1 MNFPVTFSLVMSL
14 ASMSLSSPLPQL
26 TSEQFHSRARSLED
40 PVSPLVSQ
48 SYATVR
54 RQGRKGSS
62 EVIKFPTLEV
72 RDPNELTFSSPVQKT
87 AFAAGPVYI
96 SSNSLSTKDIE
107 EKIKEINAAEVINKE
122 EEILE
127 AALGKEEAEEIEE
140 LVDIAAAEIAAEE
153 VAEEIAEEIDEL
165 TNIAAAEIVAEEIAE
180 EINELTKI
188 GEAEV
193 MAKEIDELT
202 NIAAAEIV
210 AEELA
215 EEIGDELVELE
226 IGSQEVTTEAVE
238 SDVLNTTEDSQS
250 TNSEEGS
257 GDVPTIDF
265 GDIMEVVL

>member
-1 MNFPVTFSLVMSL
+1 M
-14 ASMSLSSPLPQL
+14 
-26 TSEQFHSRARSLED
+26 
-40 PVSPLVSQ
+40 
-48 SYATVR
+48 
-54 RQGRKGSS
+54 G
-62 EVIKFPTLEV
+62 V

-127 AALGKEEAEEIEE
+127 AALGKEKAEQIEEI
-140 LVDIAAAEIAAEE
+140 VDIAAAEIAAEE
-153 VAEEIAEEIDEL
+153 VAEEIAEEI
-165 TNIAAAEIVAEEIAE
+165 
-180 EINELTKI
+180 NELTKI

-193 MAKEIDELT
+193 IAKEIDELT

-210 AEELA
+210 
-215 EEIGDELVELE
+215 GDELAELE

>member
-1 MNFPVTFSLVMSL
+1 M
-14 ASMSLSSPLPQL
+14 
-26 TSEQFHSRARSLED
+26 
-40 PVSPLVSQ
+40 
-48 SYATVR
+48 
-54 RQGRKGSS
+54 G
-62 EVIKFPTLEV
+62 V

-127 AALGKEEAEEIEE
+127 AALGKEKAEQIEEI
-140 LVDIAAAEIAAEE
+140 VDIAAAEIAAEE
-153 VAEEIAEEIDEL
+153 VAEEIAEELD
-165 TNIAAAEIVAEEIAE
+165 
-180 EINELTKI
+180 ELTKI

-193 MAKEIDELT
+193 IAKEIDELT

-238 SDVLNTTEDSQS
+238 SDDLNTTEDSQS

>member
-1 MNFPVTFSLVMSL
+1 M
-14 ASMSLSSPLPQL
+14 
-26 TSEQFHSRARSLED
+26 
-40 PVSPLVSQ
+40 
-48 SYATVR
+48 
-54 RQGRKGSS
+54 G
-62 EVIKFPTLEV
+62 
-72 RDPNELTFSSPVQKT
+72 
-87 AFAAGPVYI
+87 
-96 SSNSLSTKDIE
+96 
-107 EKIKEINAAEVINKE
+107 KIKEINAAEVINKE

-153 VAEEIAEEIDEL
+153 DAEEIAE
-165 TNIAAAEIVAEEIAE
+165 
-180 EINELTKI
+180 
-188 GEAEV
+188 
-193 MAKEIDELT
+193 EIDELT

-238 SDVLNTTEDSQS
+238 SEDLNNTEDSQS
-250 TNSEEGS
+250 TSSEEGS

>member
-1 MNFPVTFSLVMSL
+1 M
-14 ASMSLSSPLPQL
+14 
-26 TSEQFHSRARSLED
+26 
-40 PVSPLVSQ
+40 
-48 SYATVR
+48 
-54 RQGRKGSS
+54 GS

-127 AALGKEEAEEIEE
+127 AALGKEKAEQIEEI
-140 LVDIAAAEIAAEE
+140 VDIAAAEIAAEE

-193 MAKEIDELT
+193 
-202 NIAAAEIV
+202 
-210 AEELA
+210 LA